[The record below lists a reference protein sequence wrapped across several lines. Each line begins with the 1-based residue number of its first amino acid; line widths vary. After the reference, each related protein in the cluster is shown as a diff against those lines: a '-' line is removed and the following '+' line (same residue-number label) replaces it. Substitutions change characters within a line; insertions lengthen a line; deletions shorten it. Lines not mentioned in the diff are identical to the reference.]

1 MITAMA
7 RRLRDD
13 GGQSA
18 LELVVMAPCVIALVM
33 FIVAGARLV
42 NARSDLEATAREAA
56 VAAVAA
62 SPSTASSVAQQVG
75 AETASGYGMDPK
87 RLQLNGSG
95 TIARGDTF
103 TVVVRY
109 NVSLAPMPGSMT
121 LVVPRPSLWTLSG
134 ALGKVTRS

>member
-1 MITAMA
+1 MTTMS

-13 GGQSA
+13 RGQSA

-62 SPSTASSVAQQVG
+62 SPSTASGVAQQVG
-75 AETASGYGMDPK
+75 AQTASGYGMDPS
-87 RLQLNGSG
+87 RLQLTGNG
-95 TIARGDTF
+95 TIARGGTF
-103 TVVVRY
+103 TVIAHY
-109 NVSLAPMPGSMT
+109 NVSLAPMPGSLT
-121 LVVPRPSLWTLSG
+121 LVVTQAEPVDPF
-134 ALGKVTRS
+134 RSFG